1 MRLREILHLL
11 PIAGEYSPLC
21 GRTVLLPALPG
32 SLRLYISGLIFGGFA
47 GKVHT
52 LMVLTTD
59 SRLFPRHP
67 SYISRLTHRFL
78 KTAISFKRL
87 VKALPAAIGIL
98 AIIPAAIFVQLFF
111 PASLGRSDAIHAGSH
126 HQPASTTSPERQATG
141 RPVFEDGSSSD
152 LGILRSTSHPARRTM
167 TRELRNIGRATWSA
181 ATPHARSRRL
191 DL

>member
-67 SYISRLTHRFL
+67 
-78 KTAISFKRL
+78 
-87 VKALPAAIGIL
+87 IL
-98 AIIPAAIFVQLFF
+98 HLEIDPPIPENGNQL
-111 PASLGRSDAIHAGSH
+111 
-126 HQPASTTSPERQATG
+126 
-141 RPVFEDGSSSD
+141 
-152 LGILRSTSHPARRTM
+152 
-167 TRELRNIGRATWSA
+167 
-181 ATPHARSRRL
+181 
-191 DL
+191 

>member
-87 VKALPAAIGIL
+87 VKALPARYFGHN
-98 AIIPAAIFVQLFF
+98 P
-111 PASLGRSDAIHAGSH
+111 
-126 HQPASTTSPERQATG
+126 SP
-141 RPVFEDGSSSD
+141 SS
-152 LGILRSTSHPARRTM
+152 
-167 TRELRNIGRATWSA
+167 
-181 ATPHARSRRL
+181 
-191 DL
+191 